1 MLIGFLCADSRHV
14 AFAGAYAVPFW
25 AEGEYCK
32 YLYHCH
38 LYSSD
43 IPGRGYGRETGAE
56 QEIFV
61 GAFDGEPVFCR
72 IGGRFP
78 CRKQERVRRQWDV
91 RRDGELNKGQ
101 MNGKNEKSSF
111 PMGKTMLYYNQF
123 MNIRRFSDE
132 AHKDFEY
139 EGL

>member
-1 MLIGFLCADSRHV
+1 M
-14 AFAGAYAVPFW
+14 
-25 AEGEYCK
+25 
-32 YLYHCH
+32 
-38 LYSSD
+38 
-43 IPGRGYGRETGAE
+43 
-56 QEIFV
+56 
-61 GAFDGEPVFCR
+61 
-72 IGGRFP
+72 
-78 CRKQERVRRQWDV
+78 RRQWDV

-111 PMGKTMLYYNQF
+111 PTGKTMLYYNQF